1 MIEAIAISLAASFT
15 ATTGIFLS
23 AGALSAVT
31 TVTGLGLAIGANVA
45 LSYFERS
52 QARTGQ
58 QSIASINAP
67 EVRGSVRQSIPTQ
80 RIIVGSVRTGGAIYF
95 LRVNPPYLYIGYLYC
110 ARRISAVNGLIVG
123 ENRIALSSSAFD
135 TIVTPLSVSG
145 MPSYSTRM
153 RACFQ
158 EGRLDQP
165 TNPLLRAAFPDLDTD
180 FRLPGIANAVFE
192 CHYGADA
199 DEFISLWGNVQIPN
213 IEAEI
218 DGIPVYD
225 PRNPSHFLP
234 DDPTDID
241 QYEAAEASWSFSRLA
256 ALNQADFFWQPYGFN
271 AGHDKIDWTAIAE
284 TAARD
289 DEMVGLKSGEFEKR
303 YTSDG
308 VYLLSDK
315 LPTVAEALLSA
326 NRGFMQIKNGLIGVS
341 SSAPR
346 DPVITITD
354 DMLIGA
360 VEFRSFKAKRDVPT
374 EIQTRFVAPD
384 RAYQES
390 DGPIW
395 VSADI
400 GGTDDS
406 RRAVTL
412 RLPFTTGSARTQRL
426 AKAYFETA
434 ILEKSLS
441 CVVDLRALGV
451 EEGDC
456 VRVYS
461 EIYPIWNGLYTV
473 EQWEL
478 TAQMN
483 SISLQM
489 ISYDPDIENNWNPSV
504 DEKDFTISDV
514 GV

>member
-1 MIEAIAISLAASFT
+1 M
-15 ATTGIFLS
+15 S
-23 AGALSAVT
+23 A
-31 TVTGLGLAIGANVA
+31 
-45 LSYFERS
+45 
-52 QARTGQ
+52 
-58 QSIASINAP
+58 INAL
-67 EVRGSVRQSIPTQ
+67 
-80 RIIVGSVRTGGAIYF
+80 A
-95 LRVNPPYLYIGYLYC
+95 
-110 ARRISAVNGLIVG
+110 VG
-123 ENRIALSSSAFD
+123 ENRISLSSSAFGE
-135 TIVTPLSVSG
+135 IVTPLAVDG
-145 MPSYSTRM
+145 QPSYSTRL

-158 EGRLDQP
+158 EGSLDQP
-165 TNPLLRAAFPDLDTD
+165 TNPLLRAAFPDLDID
-180 FRLPGIANAVFE
+180 FRLPGIANGVFE
-192 CHYGADA
+192 CHYGTDA

-213 IEAEI
+213 IEVEI
-218 DGIPVYD
+218 DGVPVYD

-289 DEMVGLKSGEFEKR
+289 DEMVGLKSGEFEK
-303 YTSDG
+303 DIHQMG
-308 VYLLSDK
+308 FIFYLTNCRL
-315 LPTVAEALLSA
+315 LLEALLSA
-326 NRGFMQIKNGLIGVS
+326 NRGFIQIKNGLIGVP

-412 RLPFTTGSARTQRL
+412 RLPFTTG
-426 AKAYFETA
+426 
-434 ILEKSLS
+434 
-441 CVVDLRALGV
+441 
-451 EEGDC
+451 
-456 VRVYS
+456 
-461 EIYPIWNGLYTV
+461 
-473 EQWEL
+473 
-478 TAQMN
+478 
-483 SISLQM
+483 
-489 ISYDPDIENNWNPSV
+489 
-504 DEKDFTISDV
+504 
-514 GV
+514 